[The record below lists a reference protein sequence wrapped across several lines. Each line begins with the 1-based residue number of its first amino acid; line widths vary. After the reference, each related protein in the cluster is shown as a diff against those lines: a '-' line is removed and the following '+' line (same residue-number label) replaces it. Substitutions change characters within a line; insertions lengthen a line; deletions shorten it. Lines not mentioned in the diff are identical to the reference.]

1 MRIRQI
7 LIYRALLPALLL
19 VGSAVAVASSDTELE
34 EAVRREL
41 RLNPL
46 IAMERVDVRVAD
58 GIVTLVGDQ
67 PVLVGLDR
75 AARVAEGVPG
85 VRQVV
90 NSLELSQR
98 REVDGARLE
107 YNIRYVLLTDPATE
121 HGRIAVEAGD
131 FGDVTLRGTVANG
144 AQRRLAALVAMNVA
158 GVQSIDNRIEVES
171 GVSRP
176 DSEIVADVR
185 RGLRWDVNV
194 NSATIVVSAEDGVV
208 TLSGAVQSV
217 AEQRRAKNLSW
228 VAGVR
233 QVDATS
239 LLVTPHMTA
248 TKQPPE
254 PPSEQFDAA
263 IADAARRAIKA
274 HPRLPHAQI
283 DVTVKQGIVT
293 LQGFV
298 ASLQAKKI
306 AHSIPLDLL
315 GVRDV
320 RDGVRVGGLIAKSY
334 DDAEIRQRVER
345 ALALNSLTAGNPIA
359 APVRKGAVQLTGE
372 VDRQYLRS
380 VAEKLAEAVP
390 GVRAVKNELTIASDG
405 TRVVPI
411 EPIANR

>member
-7 LIYRALLPALLL
+7 LHYRGLLPAVLL
-19 VGSAVAVASSDTELE
+19 VVSAAAVASSDTELE
-34 EAVRREL
+34 QAVRREL
-41 RLNPL
+41 GRNPP

-67 PVLVGLDR
+67 PLLLGLDR
-75 AARVAEGVPG
+75 AVRVAEGVPG

-121 HGRIAVEAGD
+121 HGRIAIEAGD
-131 FGDVTLRGTVANG
+131 FGDVTLNGTVDNG
-144 AQRRLAALVAMNVA
+144 VQRRLAALIVMSIV
-158 GVQSIDNRIEVES
+158 GVQSVDNQIEVHR
-171 GVSRP
+171 GVPRP

-194 NSATIVVSAEDGVV
+194 NSATIVVSSKDGVV
-208 TLSGAVQSV
+208 TLSGAVRSGT
-217 AEQRRAKNLSW
+217 EKRRAKNLSW
-228 VAGVR
+228 VVGVR
-233 QVDATS
+233 QVDAAP
-239 LLVTPHMTA
+239 LQVTPHMTA
-248 TKQPPE
+248 TKQPPG

-263 IADAARRAIKA
+263 IADAVRRAIKA
-274 HPRLPHAQI
+274 HPRLPYAQI

-293 LQGFV
+293 LQGSV

-320 RDGVRVGGLIAKSY
+320 RDRVRIGGLIAQLY
-334 DDAEIRQRVER
+334 DDGEIRRRVER

-359 APVRKGAVQLTGE
+359 AQVREGAVQLTGE
-372 VDRQYLRS
+372 VDWTYSRVMAQ
-380 VAEKLAEAVP
+380 ELAEAVP
-390 GVRAVKNELTIASDG
+390 GVRAVKNELSVARGS
-405 TRVVPI
+405 RAALI